1 MTSSAIPIA
10 VLFLHN
16 LFTAVWVGGLIILG
30 VVVLPVTSKTLGRGA
45 KTKELID
52 KIQNRLS
59 VFVTVSILGLL
70 GTGLMLAN
78 RAPQFEG
85 LLSFANGYST
95 VLAVKHIVVVLMV
108 VIALGRRIAL
118 KQRGDQLQPR
128 RRKAGLGLLYANVF
142 LGIVVLLLSAMS
154 VVLSSPT
161 P

>member
-1 MTSSAIPIA
+1 MTSPAIPIA

-16 LFTAVWVGGLIILG
+16 LFTVVWVGGLITLG
-30 VVVLPVTSKTLGRGA
+30 VVILPVTSKTLGKGP

-59 VFVTVSILGLL
+59 IFVYISMLGLL
-70 GTGLMLAN
+70 GTGMLLAN
-78 RAPQFEG
+78 RAAQFEG
-85 LLSFANGYST
+85 LFSFANGYST
-95 VLAVKHIVVVLMV
+95 VLAIKHIAVILMV
-108 VIALGRRIAL
+108 IIALGRRIAL
-118 KQRGDQLQPR
+118 KQRGDKLQPR

-154 VVLSSPT
+154 VVLASPV

>member
-1 MTSSAIPIA
+1 MTSPAIPIV

-16 LFTAVWVGGLIILG
+16 LFTVVWVGGLIILG
-30 VVVLPVTSKTLGRGA
+30 TVILPVTSKTLGKGA

-52 KIQNRLS
+52 NIQNRLS
-59 VFVTVSILGLL
+59 VFVYVSMLGLL
-70 GTGLMLAN
+70 VTGMLLAN
-78 RAPQFEG
+78 RASQFEG
-85 LLSFANGYST
+85 LFSFANGYST
-95 VLAVKHIVVVLMV
+95 VLAIKHIAVALMV
-108 VIALGRRIAL
+108 AIALSRRIAL
-118 KQRGDQLQPR
+118 KQRGDRLQPR

>member
-1 MTSSAIPIA
+1 MTSPAIPIA

-16 LFTAVWVGGLIILG
+16 LFTVVWVGGLITLG
-30 VVVLPVTSKTLGRGA
+30 VVILPVTSKTLGKGP

-59 VFVTVSILGLL
+59 IFVYISMLGLL
-70 GTGLMLAN
+70 GTGMLLAN
-78 RAPQFEG
+78 RASQFEG
-85 LLSFANGYST
+85 LFSFANGYST
-95 VLAVKHIVVVLMV
+95 VLAIKHIAVILMV
-108 VIALGRRIAL
+108 IIALGRRIAL
-118 KQRGDQLQPR
+118 KQRGDKLQPR

-154 VVLSSPT
+154 VVLASPV

>member
-1 MTSSAIPIA
+1 MTSPAIPIA

-16 LFTAVWVGGLIILG
+16 LFTVVWVGGLITLG
-30 VVVLPVTSKTLGRGA
+30 VVVLPVTSKALGKGP

-59 VFVTVSILGLL
+59 AFVYISMLGLL
-70 GTGLMLAN
+70 GTGMLLAN

-85 LLSFANGYST
+85 LFSFANSYST
-95 VLAVKHIVVVLMV
+95 VLAIKHIAVILMV
-108 VIALGRRIAL
+108 IIALGRRIAL
-118 KQRGDQLQPR
+118 KQRGDKLQPR
-128 RRKAGLGLLYANVF
+128 RRKAGLGMLYANVL

-154 VVLSSPT
+154 AVLSSPA

>member
-1 MTSSAIPIA
+1 MTSPALPIA

-16 LFTAVWVGGLIILG
+16 LFTVVWVGGLIILG
-30 VVVLPVTSKTLGRGA
+30 AVVLPVTSKTLGKGA

-59 VFVTVSILGLL
+59 VFVYVSMFGLL
-70 GTGLMLAN
+70 GTGMLLAR

-85 LLSFANGYST
+85 LFSFANGYST
-95 VLAVKHIVVVLMV
+95 VLAIKHIVVILMV
-108 VIALGRRIAL
+108 GVALFRRIAL
-118 KQRGDQLQPR
+118 KQRGETLQPR
-128 RRKAGLGLLYANVF
+128 RRKAGLGLLYANVG

-154 VVLSSPT
+154 VVLSSPA